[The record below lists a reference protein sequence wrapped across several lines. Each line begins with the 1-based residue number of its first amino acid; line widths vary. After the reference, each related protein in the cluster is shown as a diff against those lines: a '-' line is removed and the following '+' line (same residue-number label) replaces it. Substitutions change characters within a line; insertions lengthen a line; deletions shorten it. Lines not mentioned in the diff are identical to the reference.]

1 MEGMANFFEAL
12 SSAAEANGGAPDAID
27 ADEDAPL
34 QLAIVGRPNV
44 GKSTLV
50 NQLIGEDRLLT
61 GPEAGITRD
70 AIAIDWAYEGR
81 PLRLVDTAGLRRR
94 ARVDHKLEKL
104 SVGETTRAIRFAQ
117 VVVLVLEVRR
127 CWSART

>member
-1 MEGMANFFEAL
+1 MPVSAEHGEGMANLFEAL
-12 SSAAEANGGAPDAID
+12 SSAVDANDAGAPDAID
-27 ADEDAPL
+27 ANEGAPL

-70 AIAIDWAYEGR
+70 AIAIEWAYEGR

-104 SVGETTRAIRFAQ
+104 SAGP
-117 VVVLVLEVRR
+117 VVRLCGIKMEAKPP
-127 CWSART
+127 C